1 LPGVFAVSERQECV
15 DISAPVE
22 RSESVD
28 HAARKPARDHSVSWI
43 QPDLDLASAAFQ
55 QLKTGQELRAE
66 GSITSSAPLVSSFM
80 PLRVTSRR

>member
-1 LPGVFAVSERQECV
+1 
-15 DISAPVE
+15 
-22 RSESVD
+22 
-28 HAARKPARDHSVSWI
+28 VSWI
-43 QPDLDLASAAFQ
+43 QPDLDFASAAFQ